1 MFNLKLWIVYNLEI
15 LYNFLLDN
23 GLNNPNSTSKRMYTA
38 IKSATNSEQIK
49 HHSSYITPAIWNI
62 NSATLNDLSN

>member
-23 GLNNPNSTSKRMYTA
+23 GLNNLSSTSERMYTA
-38 IKSATNSEQIK
+38 IKSATNSGLIK
-49 HHSSYITPAIWNI
+49 HHSSYVTPAIWNF
-62 NSATLNDLSN
+62 NSATLNQK